1 MRYSSP
7 LPTSQSIAFLKLPGS
22 VPAYS
27 GVQNTTASADAS
39 SSRSAVTVCRW
50 FGLVVRNEGGDVDEP
65 VPEVATTPGT
75 SSSARVRSAAVF
87 VDPARVLPEMRTTY
101 TGPPVSAS
109 TTSSLS
115 ALVVPLCPEGPAG
128 RASDRLRK
136 AYGG

>member
-1 MRYSSP
+1 MTGIRVR
-7 LPTSQSIAFLKLPGS
+7 I
-22 VPAYS
+22 
-27 GVQNTTASADAS
+27 GVEAR
-39 SSRSAVTVCRW
+39 SRGGPVGDSMAV
-50 FGLVVRNEGGDVDEP
+50 
-65 VPEVATTPGT
+65 A
-75 SSSARVRSAAVF
+75 AAVRSAAVF

-109 TTSSLS
+109 TTSSVS